1 VDRYEELRGWVT
13 EALNLSGAPCGE
25 AREALLNALRETPRR
40 AQLEAIE
47 KRRTLYGTAL
57 AMLTSGEALRAAFES
72 LHGALGDEVGV
83 NVTTRIV
90 REAVLAAK
98 VAAWTKAA
106 AGVVLEEG
114 RANVIDWLRSDEAGR
129 IAAGA
134 AGDPWYIAGRLAD
147 ALEGDEQRRAPAAGG
162 GSGARVRVS
171 ADAGVRAAQEACSHP
186 HVSAGGPGGRVCY
199 ACSAVLPLERA
210 GEPDGLLGE
219 AITRHVYE
227 AIQAAGEMVPAGV
240 EEGAERALREL
251 WDRGVL
257 VGPEEEWPFVHYCRS
272 ALREIR
278 DLMSGVE
285 VHESQRGG
293 VCSDCVDAVRQARE
307 FAVRTLA
314 ETVPPS
320 VEGGEDGPAVLVV
333 PRPKLDALRLI
344 LAVEAHVC
352 SCGDCESQAYADRCR
367 FEAALR
373 ELVGA

>member
-25 AREALLNALRETPRR
+25 AREALLN
-40 AQLEAIE
+40 
-47 KRRTLYGTAL
+47 
-57 AMLTSGEALRAAFES
+57 
-72 LHGALGDEVGV
+72 
-83 NVTTRIV
+83 
-90 REAVLAAK
+90 
-98 VAAWTKAA
+98 
-106 AGVVLEEG
+106 
-114 RANVIDWLRSDEAGR
+114 
-129 IAAGA
+129 
-134 AGDPWYIAGRLAD
+134 
-147 ALEGDEQRRAPAAGG
+147 
-162 GSGARVRVS
+162 
-171 ADAGVRAAQEACSHP
+171 
-186 HVSAGGPGGRVCY
+186 
-199 ACSAVLPLERA
+199 
-210 GEPDGLLGE
+210 
-219 AITRHVYE
+219 
-227 AIQAAGEMVPAGV
+227 
-240 EEGAERALREL
+240 
-251 WDRGVL
+251 
-257 VGPEEEWPFVHYCRS
+257 

>member
-1 VDRYEELRGWVT
+1 
-13 EALNLSGAPCGE
+13 
-25 AREALLNALRETPRR
+25 
-40 AQLEAIE
+40 
-47 KRRTLYGTAL
+47 
-57 AMLTSGEALRAAFES
+57 
-72 LHGALGDEVGV
+72 
-83 NVTTRIV
+83 
-90 REAVLAAK
+90 
-98 VAAWTKAA
+98 
-106 AGVVLEEG
+106 
-114 RANVIDWLRSDEAGR
+114 
-129 IAAGA
+129 
-134 AGDPWYIAGRLAD
+134 
-147 ALEGDEQRRAPAAGG
+147 
-162 GSGARVRVS
+162 
-171 ADAGVRAAQEACSHP
+171 
-186 HVSAGGPGGRVCY
+186 
-199 ACSAVLPLERA
+199 
-210 GEPDGLLGE
+210 
-219 AITRHVYE
+219 
-227 AIQAAGEMVPAGV
+227 MVPAGV

>member
-147 ALEGDEQRRAPAAGG
+147 ALEGDEERRGAAAGG
-162 GSGARVRVS
+162 GSGARARAGVWGRARAAAAASLLDVLDLDERSVS
-171 ADAGVRAAQEACSHP
+171 ALRAWVEEFP
-186 HVSAGGPGGRVCY
+186 
-199 ACSAVLPLERA
+199 
-210 GEPDGLLGE
+210 GEPGDLDDNLVDDVTS
-219 AITRHVYE
+219 AIEERIV
-227 AIQAAGEMVPAGV
+227 AAGEMVPAGLAD
-240 EEGAERALREL
+240 GAAKVLSEL
-251 WDRGVL
+251 WERGLL
-257 VGPEEEWPFVHYCRS
+257 VHPSDAWPFVHYCRS
-272 ALREIR
+272 SLREIAELLTAVDGHGAFGDGKCR
-278 DLMSGVE
+278 DCAE
-285 VHESQRGG
+285 
-293 VCSDCVDAVRQARE
+293 AVRQARE
-307 FAVRTLA
+307 FAQRTLA

-320 VEGGEDGPAVLVV
+320 VEGGEEGRAVLVV
-333 PRPKLDALRLI
+333 PRPKLDALRVI
-344 LAVEAHVC
+344 LDGEAHVC